1 MIRALLLATLSTA
14 PAAPQAKPA
23 LPAPPPDAQCRSLG
37 KPRLPASFGP
47 GEALEYEVDALG
59 AKAGKLEFRVLPR
72 KDGRLQVEAQVQ
84 SNTFFEKVRKVTARA
99 LSTLDARTLRPVSY
113 EERSTEDGTV
123 LTADVDFSQ
132 DKRTAALQ
140 FSVDGK
146 QGTRS
151 FGFAS
156 DGLDVVGALYLLRQV
171 PLQQGQPLCFDTYG
185 VRRMWRVFGTV
196 QGREHLSTKIG
207 EFEAWHITGW
217 AVRLDNPHHRR
228 ELHVWIS
235 DDAARLP
242 LVALGVIDLGAV
254 RATLVGHG
262 RPGQARRRAERNDSL
277 KW

>member
-1 MIRALLLATLSTA
+1 MLTSGILLATLAAA
-14 PAAPQAKPA
+14 PAQPA
-23 LPAPPPDAQCRSLG
+23 LPAPPTDAQCRSLG
-37 KPRLPASFGP
+37 PPRLPLAFGP
-47 GEALEYEVDALG
+47 GEALEYDVDALG
-59 AKAGKLEFRVLPR
+59 AQAGKLEMRTLQK
-72 KDGRLQVEAQVQ
+72 KDGRLQVEARVQ
-84 SNTFFEKVRKVTARA
+84 GNTLFEKIRKVTGRA
-99 LSTLDARTLRPVSY
+99 VSTLDARTLRPSAY
-113 EERSTEDGTV
+113 EERSVEDGTT
-123 LTADVDFSQ
+123 LTADVAFAQ

-146 QGTRS
+146 PGTRS

-156 DGLDVVGALYLLRQV
+156 DGLDVVGALYLLRQL
-171 PLQQGQPLCFDTYG
+171 PLKQGQPLCFDTYG

-207 EFEAWHITGW
+207 EYEAWHISGW

-235 DDAARLP
+235 DDPSRLP